1 MPPARLRLPSRHRPW
16 LAACLVAALGASLP
30 PAAAAEGPLS
40 RYAPP
45 NDPALAKRIARA
57 DAAAGERVF
66 DRRCATC
73 HDAEKSGAHS
83 KGPHL
88 WNVVGR
94 RAGSAPGFPYSDSM
108 RSSGHTWTL
117 ATLDYFL
124 TDTERAVP
132 RRAMDFTGIPDP
144 AARAELIAY
153 LRTRSD
159 APVPLE

>member
-1 MPPARLRLPSRHRPW
+1 MPPARPRPSPRLAVYA
-16 LAACLVAALGASLP
+16 LAAFGAVLAQ
-30 PAAAAEGPLS
+30 PAAADGPLS

-124 TDTERAVP
+124 ADTERAVP

-144 AARAELIAY
+144 AVRAELIAY
-153 LRTRSD
+153 LRTKSD